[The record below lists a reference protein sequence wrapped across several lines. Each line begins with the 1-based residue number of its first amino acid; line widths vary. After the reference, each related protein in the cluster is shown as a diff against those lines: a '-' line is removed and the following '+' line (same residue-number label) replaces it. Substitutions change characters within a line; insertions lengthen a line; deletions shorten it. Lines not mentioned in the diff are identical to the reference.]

1 MVHEYRC
8 GGVTQTDLYSFCT
21 EEENE
26 SNNKIDSSSQTFF
39 LVFFFFYIILTKSDS
54 QKMTKLQN
62 CNTYCMGKRL
72 SSIYTSSIIFF
83 LVTYR
88 RPIGS

>member
-26 SNNKIDSSSQTFF
+26 SNNKIDISSQTFF
-39 LVFFFFYIILTKSDS
+39 FVFFFCIILTKSDS

-88 RPIGS
+88 KPIGS